1 MIAMGRKQS
10 VSVLER
16 IRSPRDLRELTP
28 EELALL
34 SQEIRD
40 FLIAHVART
49 GGHLGPNLG
58 VVELTLALHR
68 VFDSPRDTLVFDTG
82 HQSYVH
88 KLVTGRQNFETLRT
102 EGGLSGYPS
111 RAESEHD
118 VVESSHASSSL
129 AWVDG
134 ISRARKLAGQDDRWT
149 VGVIGDGALTGGM
162 AWEALN
168 NISADH
174 DRHAVIVVNDNGRS
188 YAPTVGGLAQ
198 TMQGVGGSVGRHID
212 KVRVSRRYEDT
223 MKFMKERL
231 KDGNPLSQFTYKSLH
246 AAKAG
251 VKDWWAPQGLF
262 ADLGI
267 KYMGPVDGHNQ
278 AELEEALS
286 AAKAFGGPVI
296 VHALTKKGF
305 GYAPAMDD
313 EDDQFH
319 SVGIIDPAT
328 GKPLSAP
335 TGTSW
340 TKVFG
345 QELADISDERP
356 DVVAL
361 TGAML
366 KPTGLA
372 AMAQRHPDRVIDVG
386 IAEQH
391 AAASAAGLAFGG
403 FHPVVAIY
411 ATFLNRAYDQ
421 LLMDVALHKAGVT
434 FVLDRAGVTGP
445 DGASHHGM
453 WDMALVQSIPG
464 LHLAAPRDATRLKE
478 LLREAVAIN
487 NAPSVLRF
495 SKGTVG
501 ADIVAVE
508 RTSDGVDVLRDEHV
522 EEPDVLLVAVGGFAE
537 LALDVAQRLTSQ
549 GISSTVV
556 DPRWVLPVPA
566 SIIQMADQHR
576 LVVTLE
582 DGVRAGGVG
591 SRLRQEMRAA
601 GVDTGLNEV
610 GLPDEFLD
618 HGTRAQVLERVGVTA
633 QKITQDVVAQ
643 VLGTKV
649 PRARPAGVRTG
660 ALPVIQH
667 DLGQRVDD
675 GA

>member
-1 MIAMGRKQS
+1 M
-10 VSVLER
+10 SVLER
-16 IRSPRDLRELTP
+16 IRSPRDLRELNP
-28 EELALL
+28 EELAQL

-68 VFDSPRDTLVFDTG
+68 VFDSPHDTLVFDTG

-88 KLVTGRQNFETLRT
+88 KLVTGRQNFDTLRT

-149 VGVIGDGALTGGM
+149 IGVIGDGALTGGM

-198 TMQGVGGSVGRHID
+198 TMQGVGGSVGRQID

-223 MKFMKERL
+223 MRFMKDRL
-231 KDGNPLSQFTYKSLH
+231 KDGSPLSQFTYKSLH

-296 VHALTKKGF
+296 VHAITKKGY

-328 GKPLSAP
+328 GKPLSAES
-335 TGTSW
+335 GVSW

-345 QELADISDERP
+345 QELADIADERP

-372 AMAQRHPDRVIDVG
+372 TMAERHPDRVIDVG

-478 LLREAVAIN
+478 LLREAVAIED
-487 NAPSVLRF
+487 APSVVRY

-501 ADIVAVE
+501 PDIVAVA
-508 RTSDGVDVLRDEHV
+508 RTQDGVDVLRDAGA

-537 LALDVAQRLTSQ
+537 LALDVAQRLTQQ

-566 SIIQMADQHR
+566 SIIEMADRHR

-591 SRLRQEMRAA
+591 SRVRQEMRAA

-618 HGTRAQVLERVGVTA
+618 HGTRGQVLARVGVTA

-649 PRARPAGVRTG
+649 PRAKPAGVRTG
-660 ALPVIQH
+660 ALPVTRP
-667 DLGQRVDD
+667 DLGRRSDN